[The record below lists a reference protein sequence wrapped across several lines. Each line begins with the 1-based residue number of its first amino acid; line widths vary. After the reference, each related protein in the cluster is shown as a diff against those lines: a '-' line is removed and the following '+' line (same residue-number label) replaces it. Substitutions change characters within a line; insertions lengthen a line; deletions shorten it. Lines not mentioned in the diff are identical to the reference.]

1 MSQLRRALVAN
12 LTLTEAD
19 EAVPSTLPQEPV
31 ATIKATPLILV
42 KLVTSSWLQATA
54 AP

>member
-12 LTLTEAD
+12 LILIEAD
-19 EAVPSTLPQEPV
+19 EAVPSTLPQAPA

>member
-1 MSQLRRALVAN
+1 MSRLRQVPVVN
-12 LTLTEAD
+12 LILSEAD
-19 EAVPSTLPQEPV
+19 VAAPSTLPQAPV

-54 AP
+54 AA